1 MTRATDSG
9 WNPWSCTVS
18 VAPALGRETAIILYD
33 NVVLTHGQRG
43 WPRSWGRAIVRDGQK
58 EARWAKRPGTG
69 ADRWAL
75 RSVPESQ
82 ARRYVAE
89 GWWNDAT
96 LGATVAEGLA
106 HLGAETFQV
115 HSKVRPWAG
124 TFADVDRAARALAGA
139 LRARGVGPG
148 SVVVLQ
154 LPNWVEAARHVLG
167 RGLRGRRRD
176 PDRPLLRRQGGG
188 VHPRGDVARRGGHHR
203 PLRPQ
208 RLPGGVHRTAA
219 APPRPAVAGGGRR
232 AAPSA
237 TSRRR
242 RPRSSRCWTG
252 TRSPPPPPSTP
263 THRRSSASRRARRAT
278 PRAWCTPTARS
289 GARPASWT
297 TCSPRAVP
305 RGSPVRPWGTSSGC
319 STRS

>member
-1 MTRATDSG
+1 MG
-9 WNPWSCTVS
+9 K
-18 VAPALGRETAIILYD
+18 
-33 NVVLTHGQRG
+33 H
-43 WPRSWGRAIVRDGQK
+43 
-58 EARWAKRPGTG
+58 PGTG

-89 GWWNDAT
+89 GWWNDDT
-96 LGATVAEGLA
+96 LGVTVAEGLA

-154 LPNWVEAARHVLG
+154 LPNWVEAAISFWAAAYVGAVVIPIVHFYGAKEVEYILG
-167 RGLRGRRRD
+167 ATSPDVVVTAGRFGHND
-176 PDRPLLRRQGGG
+176 YLAVYTELLRHHPVPLWLVAADGGAARDLPPG
-188 VHPRGDVARRGGHHR
+188 ATAFESLLDGD
-203 PLRPQ
+203 P
-208 RLPGGVHRTAA
+208 
-219 APPRPAVAGGGRR
+219 
-232 AAPSA
+232 
-237 TSRRR
+237 
-242 RPRSSRCWTG
+242 
-252 TRSPPPPPSTP
+252 SPPPPPWTP
-263 THRRSSASRRARRAT
+263 AHRRSSASRRGRRAT